1 MVSQVSIAFMAL
13 SLLIAFGL
21 PVALLIAVRL
31 RFKAPI
37 VPALVGAGVFV
48 LFALILE
55 QLLHLVV
62 FNILGFSVSGSPAV
76 YVVYAILAAGVFEET
91 GRFIAFK
98 LLRKKYS
105 GVETGLAFGI
115 GHGGTEA
122 ILLVGLTMISNIVLS
137 LMINSGSV
145 DALGNSEQI
154 ALGVDALTDTAPVMF
169 LLGGIERAFA
179 ILVQISLSVIV
190 WCSVN
195 HPRKTWLFPVAIA
208 LHAMIDLPVALTQ
221 TGVIGTM
228 WITEALIAV
237 CAVGVAILAVVVYR
251 NGRYELWDSTKQ

>member
-1 MVSQVSIAFMAL
+1 MVPQASIAFMTL
-13 SLLIAFGL
+13 SLLIAVGL
-21 PVALLIAVRL
+21 PVALLIAARL
-31 RFKAPI
+31 KFKARI
-37 VPALVGAGVFV
+37 VPVLVGAGVFV

-62 FNILGFSVSGSPAV
+62 FNILGLSVSGAPVV

-98 LLRKKYS
+98 LLRKKYR

-115 GHGGTEA
+115 GHGGAEA
-122 ILLVGLTMISNIVLS
+122 LLLVGLTMVSNIVLS
-137 LMINSGSV
+137 IMINNGSI

-154 ALGVDALTDTAPVMF
+154 ALGVNALTDTAPVMF
-169 LLGGIERAFA
+169 LLSGIERAFA
-179 ILVQISLSVIV
+179 ISVQISLSVIV

-208 LHAMIDLPVALTQ
+208 LHAMVDLPAALTQ
-221 TGVIGTM
+221 VGVIGTM
-228 WITEALIAV
+228 WITEALLAV
-237 CAVGVAILAVVVYR
+237 CAVAVAMLAVVIYR
-251 NGRYELWDSTKQ
+251 SGRCELWDSTKQ